1 MARNKVI
8 QVACPPELY
17 SKVLDYKSDKKLT
30 SDADALR
37 ELALFALRVLE
48 HSDNDDGLSTRE
60 LLESILKYTVKG
72 FYQDSMV
79 YYQTFD
85 EDKIKGDLSIHR
97 EHRQVNQNKAEFKI
111 ESILAGKDKEDC

>member
-17 SKVLDYKSDKKLT
+17 SKVQDYKDTKSLT
-30 SDADALR
+30 SDAEALR
-37 ELALFALRVLE
+37 ELALFALRILE

-85 EDKIKGDLSIHR
+85 EDRLSGDLSRHR
-97 EHRQVNQNKAEFKI
+97 SHRQLNQDKAGVKI
-111 ESILAGKDKEDC
+111 ESILAGEDKED